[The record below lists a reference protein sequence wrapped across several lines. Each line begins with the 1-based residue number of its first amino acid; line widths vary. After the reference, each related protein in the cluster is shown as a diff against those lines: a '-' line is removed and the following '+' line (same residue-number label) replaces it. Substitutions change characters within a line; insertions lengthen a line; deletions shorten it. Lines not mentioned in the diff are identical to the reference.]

1 MSQLVEMLALPPH
14 CPQRRSTLKS
24 RTQWRLN
31 VSPGIPVLGKW
42 RQVDGSPEL
51 AGLVELTQ
59 GETVSKVRWRASE
72 EASGFFRQPHR
83 CTQPH
88 ISTPNTH
95 TNTPLHTLTSVQV
108 IHVYTPE
115 TTTKNPQ
122 RVLPPTLMLRLWE
135 AAGVS

>member
-1 MSQLVEMLALPPH
+1 MLALPPH
-14 CPQRRSTLKS
+14 CPQRSSTLKC

-31 VSPGIPVLGKW
+31 VSPVSPVLGKW

-51 AGLVELTQ
+51 AGPVELTQ
-59 GETVSKVRWRASE
+59 GETVSKVRWRVGE
-72 EASGFFRQPHR
+72 EASGFLRQAHR

-88 ISTPNTH
+88 ISTQTH
-95 TNTPLHTLTSVQV
+95 PSTHKADNQGTVEMTSVQV

-122 RVLPPTLMLRLWE
+122 RVLPPPLMLRLWE
-135 AAGVS
+135 AAGGS